1 MNKIIVASTSLFGL
15 SAIII
20 GACTWTYWNI
30 IIGIVL
36 LTIAY
41 VTYKY
46 D

>member
-1 MNKIIVASTSLFGL
+1 MNKIITAVASLFGL

-30 IIGIVL
+30 MIGIML
-36 LTIAY
+36 LTLAY